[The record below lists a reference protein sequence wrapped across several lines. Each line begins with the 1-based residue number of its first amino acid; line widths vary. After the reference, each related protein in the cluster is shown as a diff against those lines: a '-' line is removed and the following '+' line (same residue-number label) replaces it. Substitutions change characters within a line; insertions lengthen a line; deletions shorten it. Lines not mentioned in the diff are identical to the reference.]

1 MPVFYEMGAEL
12 VKRGNIN
19 LGYRSLVFMP
29 SVSGTT
35 SEAIEALRHA
45 ENQGASVVTF
55 TGNPDSP
62 IATEADFNYAM
73 SLDDSTSS
81 EIFYLAFLVVAQAV
95 VSASGSGRPFSTFA
109 EEIEAVPSALMD
121 IRDSY
126 DDQALSVAH
135 WLSRRDYVMFTGA
148 GNVWPETHYYAMC
161 ILEEMQ
167 WIRTRPVHASDF
179 FHGAL
184 ELLEDDT
191 PVVIMKGQDAA
202 RPIADRAE
210 NFAHRISSEVI
221 TLDSGAALVPSLS
234 TEMQADVSPIVLA
247 TMLERVSSHLE
258 VIRDHPLTTRRY
270 YKVIDY

>member
-1 MPVFYEMGAEL
+1 MKWGRNSF
-12 VKRGNIN
+12 KRGNIN